1 MPKISLKGKNLPT
14 SPIRKLSKYA
24 TDAKAKGIDVIHLNI
39 GQPDIETPA
48 KALQAIQSFDEN
60 VLAYGPS
67 EGSLAFRQKM
77 CFYFAKHN
85 IEVQPDDILVTTGAS
100 EAIIM
105 TLDCITNEGDEI
117 IIPEPFYANYDTF
130 AAACGVK
137 VVPVSSTIDSN
148 FSLPPIEAFEA
159 TINEK
164 TRAIFICNP
173 NNPTGYVYSKKE
185 LNDLATL
192 VKKHD
197 LFIIVDEV
205 YREFTYDGTVHHS
218 VLTISGLD
226 EHAILVDSMSKRY
239 SMCGAR
245 IGCLVS
251 KNKEVMN
258 AALKFAQ
265 SRLSPPTLGL
275 HASEAAMDEPLS
287 YLEEVTKV
295 YLKRRNTL
303 VGLLQ
308 QIPGITVSVPLG
320 AFYCLVQL
328 PVEDTD
334 VFAKWLLT
342 SFNHKGKTVMVA
354 PASGFY
360 GKRNLGKSLIRIAFV
375 LDIERLKESV
385 IILEKALVSYPHTLI
400 LKENP

>member
-105 TLDCITNEGDEI
+105 TLDCITNEGDEL
-117 IIPEPFYANYDTF
+117 IIPEPFYANYETF

-148 FSLPPIEAFEA
+148 FSLPPIEVIEA

-205 YREFTYDGTVHHS
+205 YREFTYDGAVHHS

-265 SRLSPPTLGL
+265 SRLS
-275 HASEAAMDEPLS
+275 S
-287 YLEEVTKV
+287 YSRAT
-295 YLKRRNTL
+295 
-303 VGLLQ
+303 
-308 QIPGITVSVPLG
+308 
-320 AFYCLVQL
+320 CLR
-328 PVEDTD
+328 
-334 VFAKWLLT
+334 
-342 SFNHKGKTVMVA
+342 SCHG
-354 PASGFY
+354 
-360 GKRNLGKSLIRIAFV
+360 
-375 LDIERLKESV
+375 
-385 IILEKALVSYPHTLI
+385 
-400 LKENP
+400 